1 MNLLIALRAA
11 RGWTDRDALRRSIV
25 QYAELDDVAFDRQFS
40 RDKAT
45 LEELGI
51 AISSTAWDDPFT
63 GDTGYGYRIDEAD
76 YALTQLDF
84 TPAEAAVV
92 SVAQSLLSGTA
103 LAADARSALN
113 KLRGLGDAFAAPD
126 AAQDPAADA
135 GAQAEAHVPTTIAGT
150 AFAELLRAVS
160 DRRAVVFEYRPPGR
174 EPARRTLEP
183 YALLTRGDRSYVVG
197 RDVHRD
203 DLRTFRLSR
212 ITGRVSRAPRRSD
225 GDYRV
230 PDDFSAS
237 AALPDPRTPEAAGAV
252 AATAHEA
259 VLAVAPGRGVPL
271 REAARD
277 TPPPVPAES
286 PSIPAGWDVVCVG
299 VEDLEAFA
307 RRLLDFSPSVVVL
320 GPPAL
325 IRAHVEALRRTEAS
339 LREAHTD
346 TTTGEASH
354 G

>member
-25 QYAELDDVAFDRQFS
+25 QYADLDDVAFDRQFS

-126 AAQDPAADA
+126 AAQDPPADA
-135 GAQAEAHVPTTIAGT
+135 GARTEAHVPTTIAGT

-160 DRRAVVFEYRPPGR
+160 DRRTVVFEYRPPGR

-237 AALPDPRTPEAAGAV
+237 AALPDPRTPEAAGA
-252 AATAHEA
+252 AASTAHEA
-259 VLAVAPGRGVPL
+259 VLALAPGRGVP
-271 REAARD
+271 
-277 TPPPVPAES
+277 
-286 PSIPAGWDVVCVG
+286 
-299 VEDLEAFA
+299 
-307 RRLLDFSPSVVVL
+307 
-320 GPPAL
+320 
-325 IRAHVEALRRTEAS
+325 